1 MPTEA
6 DFADLTPEQR
16 SAVEAAVAECA
27 PDAAPAEG
35 DHLRVGALPAVV
47 VAGGAFLVRF
57 LKYLKDH
64 PELLELFGVGA

>member
-1 MPTEA
+1 
-6 DFADLTPEQR
+6 
-16 SAVEAAVAECA
+16 VC

-35 DHLRVGALPAVV
+35 DQLRVGALPAVV